1 MNYDNLCMNC
11 MNELSGEKQ
20 CPKCGYHVDSPQISP
35 YLPLKTPL
43 GGKYIIG
50 KAVSFNG
57 ESITYSAY
65 DVDRKTAVVIK
76 EFLPE
81 RLANRA
87 DDGKTVAIVKNSQ
100 DTYYDLLNKFLDLW
114 RNLARVRGFSAL
126 IPVIDIIEE
135 NNTAYAVTEYI
146 ESLSLREFLL
156 RSKTGYL
163 NWEKAKVLFM
173 PVLSLLSHLH
183 KSGIVH
189 FGISP
194 DTMLIGRDGKLRLS
208 GFSIPEARFERT
220 EIPAELYDGY
230 TPLEQYGYDLE
241 SGEWSDV
248 YSFCATVYRALVGS
262 VPQNAISRSTSDKL
276 IIPARYAEIIPVYV
290 INALMNGLQVDPLER
305 TKDIEALRE
314 ELSATPSNVVSSYSG
329 IKVPSEDKKDVPV
342 YVTSDEDS
350 PAKTILKT
358 FLIILGVGL
367 IGFAGWLVYDK
378 IINAP
383 EETPVEENTQAKETV
398 EVPNFVNSSYDLIAQ
413 NPVQNDRFTIK
424 SVSEYSSKIEKG
436 YIISQSIEPGKIV
449 EKGTEIV
456 FVISKG
462 PEYVL
467 VPPVIDFEADLAKE
481 QLEKAGFVVKII
493 EKANDGNYTANTVAS
508 VTPESGES
516 VVKGSEVYLEVWGE
530 PPVDDGFD
538 LFPDDGFDD
547 NGVTPGIDFE
557 DLISDWFS

>member
-35 YLPLKTPL
+35 YLPLKTPI

-50 KAVSFNG
+50 KAVSANS

-81 RLANRA
+81 RLVNRA
-87 DDGKTVAIVKNSQ
+87 DDGITVAIIKNAQ
-100 DTYYDLLNKFLDLW
+100 DTYYALLNKYLDLW

-126 IPVIDIIEE
+126 IPVIDIVEE

-173 PVLSLLSHLH
+173 PVLSLLSNLH
-183 KSGIVH
+183 QSGIIH
-189 FGISP
+189 YGISP
-194 DTMLIGRDGKLRLS
+194 DTLLIGRDGKLRLS

-220 EIPAELYDGY
+220 QIPAELFDGY
-230 TPLEQYGYDLE
+230 TPLEQYGYSLE
-241 SGEWSDV
+241 SGEWSDI
-248 YSFCATVYRALVGS
+248 YSFCATVYRSLVGS
-262 VPQNAISRSTSDKL
+262 VPQDAISRSTSDKL

-290 INALMNGLQVDPLER
+290 INALMNGLQVDPQER
-305 TKDIEALRE
+305 TKDIETLRE
-314 ELSATPSNVVSSYSG
+314 ELSATPSNVVSSFSG
-329 IKVPSEDKKDVPV
+329 MKVPSDEKKDAPV
-342 YVTSDEDS
+342 YVTTDEDS
-350 PAKTILKT
+350 PGQTILKT

-383 EETPVEENTQAKETV
+383 EETPVEDNTQVKETV

-413 NPVQNDRFTIK
+413 NPVQNERFTIK
-424 SVSEYSSKIEKG
+424 SVSEYSSTVEKG
-436 YIISQSIEPGKIV
+436 YIVSQSIEPGKMV

-462 PEYVL
+462 PEYV
-467 VPPVIDFEADLAKE
+467 VIPPVIDSEAESAKT
-481 QLEKAGFVVKII
+481 QLEELGFVVKII
-493 EKANDGNYTANTVAS
+493 EKTNDGDYTAGTVAS
-508 VTPESGES
+508 VTPESGS
-516 VVKGSEVYLEVWGE
+516 SQVKGSEVYLEVWGE
-530 PPVDDGFD
+530 PPVEDDFNI
-538 LFPDDGFDD
+538 FPDNN
-547 NGVTPGIDFE
+547 NGSEPGIDFG
-557 DLISDWFS
+557 DLFNNLF

>member
-35 YLPLKTPL
+35 YLPLKTPI

-50 KAVSFNG
+50 KAVSSNG
-57 ESITYSAY
+57 ESITYSAF

-163 NWEKAKVLFM
+163 NWEKAKILFM
-173 PVLSLLSHLH
+173 PVLSLLSNLH
-183 KSGIVH
+183 KLGIVH
-189 FGISP
+189 YGISP
-194 DTMLIGRDGKLRLS
+194 DTLMIGRDGKLRLS
-208 GFSIPEARFERT
+208 GFSIPEGRFERT
-220 EIPAELYDGY
+220 QIPAELFEGY
-230 TPLEQYGYDLE
+230 TPLEQYGYDLQ

-262 VPQNAISRSTSDKL
+262 VPQSAISRSTSDKL

-290 INALMNGLQVDPLER
+290 INALMNGLQIDPLER
-305 TKDIEALRE
+305 TKDIETLRE

-329 IKVPSEDKKDVPV
+329 IRVPSEDKKDTPV
-342 YVTSDEDS
+342 YVTSDEES
-350 PAKTILKT
+350 PMQIILKT

-378 IINAP
+378 VINAP
-383 EETPVEENTQAKETV
+383 EETPVEENTQVQETV

-424 SVSEYSSKIEKG
+424 SVSEYSAKVEKG
-436 YIISQSIEPGKIV
+436 YIISQSIEPGKVV

-462 PEYVL
+462 PEYVV
-467 VPPVIDFEADLAKE
+467 VPPVMDYEADLAKS
-481 QLEKAGFVVKII
+481 QLEELGFVVKVI
-493 EKANDGNYTANTVAS
+493 EKTNDGNYTANTVAS
-508 VTPESGES
+508 VTPEAGES
-516 VVKGSEVYLEVWGE
+516 VIKGSEIYLEVWGE

-538 LFPDDGFDD
+538 WFTDDSND
-547 NGVTPGIDFE
+547 NGDVAPGIDFG
-557 DLISDWFS
+557 DLFSNLF

>member
-50 KAVSFNG
+50 KAVSSNG

-81 RLANRA
+81 RLSNRA
-87 DDGKTVAIVKNSQ
+87 DDGKTVAVVKNSQ
-100 DTYYDLLNKFLDLW
+100 DTYYELLNKFLDLW

-126 IPVIDIIEE
+126 IPVIDIVEE

-146 ESLSLREFLL
+146 ESLSLRDFLL

-173 PVLSLLSHLH
+173 PVLSLLSNLH

-189 FGISP
+189 YGISP
-194 DTMLIGRDGKLRLS
+194 DTLRIGRDGKLRLS

-220 EIPAELYDGY
+220 QIPAELFDGY
-230 TPLEQYGYDLE
+230 TPLEQYGYDIE

-248 YSFCATVYRALVGS
+248 YSFCATVYRSLVGS
-262 VPQNAISRSTSDKL
+262 VPQDAISRSTSDKL

-305 TKDIEALRE
+305 TQDIETLRE

-329 IKVPSEDKKDVPV
+329 MKVPSEDKKDTPV
-342 YVTSDEDS
+342 YVTTDEDS
-350 PAKTILKT
+350 PMQTILKT

-378 IINAP
+378 VINAP
-383 EETPVEENTQAKETV
+383 EKNPVEDNTQVKETV

-424 SVSEYSSKIEKG
+424 SVSEYSNTVEKG
-436 YIISQSIEPGKIV
+436 YIVSQSIKAGTIV

-462 PEYVL
+462 PEYV
-467 VPPVIDFEADLAKE
+467 VIPPVVDMESETAKS
-481 QLEKAGFVVKII
+481 QLEEAGFVVKII

-508 VTPESGES
+508 VTPAAGES
-516 VVKGSEVYLEVWGE
+516 AVKGSEVYLEVWGE
-530 PPVDDGFD
+530 PSVDDGFD
-538 LFPDDGFDD
+538 LFPDDSDD
-547 NGVTPGIDFE
+547 NGVIPGIDFE
-557 DLISDWFS
+557 GLISGWFN

>member
-1 MNYDNLCMNC
+1 MNYDNLCMSC

-50 KAVSFNG
+50 KAVSANS

-81 RLANRA
+81 RLVNRA
-87 DDGKTVAIVKNSQ
+87 DDGISVAVIRNSQ
-100 DTYYDLLNKFLDLW
+100 DTYYSLLSKFLDLW

-163 NWEKAKVLFM
+163 NWEKAKTLFM
-173 PVLSLLSHLH
+173 PVLSLLSNLH
-183 KSGIVH
+183 QSDIYH
-189 FGISP
+189 YGISP
-194 DTMLIGRDGKLRLS
+194 DTLLIGRDGKLRLS
-208 GFSIPEARFERT
+208 GFSIPEVRFERT
-220 EIPAELYDGY
+220 GIPAELFDGY

-241 SGEWSDV
+241 SGAWSDV
-248 YSFCATVYRALVGS
+248 YSFCAVIYRSLVGS
-262 VPQNAISRSTSDKL
+262 VPQDAISRSTSDKL

-305 TKDIEALRE
+305 TQDIETLRE
-314 ELSATPSNVVSSYSG
+314 ELSATPSNVVTSYSG
-329 IKVPSEDKKDVPV
+329 VKVPSGESKDAPV
-342 YVTSDEDS
+342 YVTTDEDS
-350 PAKTILKT
+350 PMQTVLKT

-367 IGFAGWLVYDK
+367 IAFAGWLIYDK
-378 IINAP
+378 IVNAP
-383 EETPVEENTQAKETV
+383 EENPVEDNTGVVETV

-424 SVSEYSSKIEKG
+424 SVQEYSATVEKG
-436 YIISQSIEPGKIV
+436 YIVSQSIAPGKV
-449 EKGTEIV
+449 VKKGTEIT

-462 PEYVL
+462 PEYV
-467 VPPVIDFEADLAKE
+467 VIPPVKDIDADLAKT
-481 QLEKAGFVVKII
+481 QLEEAGFVVKII
-493 EKANDGNYTANTVAS
+493 EKTNDGSNTANTVAS
-508 VTPESGES
+508 VTPEVGTSQ
-516 VVKGSEVYLEVWGE
+516 VKGSEVYIEVWGE
-530 PPVDDGFD
+530 PVDDGFH
-538 LFPDDGFDD
+538 LWPDDLD
-547 NGVTPGIDFE
+547 NGNEPGIDFG
-557 DLISDWFS
+557 DLFSDMFNF

>member
-11 MNELSGEKQ
+11 MNELSDEKQ

-35 YLPLKTPL
+35 YLPLKTPI

-50 KAVSFNG
+50 KAVSGNSEG
-57 ESITYSAY
+57 ITYAAY

-81 RLANRA
+81 RLTDRGE
-87 DDGKTVAIVKNSQ
+87 DGKTVAVVRNAQ
-100 DTYYDLLNKFLDLW
+100 DTYYSLLNKFIDLW
-114 RNLARVRGFSAL
+114 QNLARIRGFSAL

-146 ESLSLREFLL
+146 ESLTLREFLL

-173 PVLSLLSHLH
+173 PVLSLLSNLH

-189 FGISP
+189 YGISP
-194 DTMLIGRDGKLRLS
+194 DTMLIGRDGKLRIS

-220 EIPAELYDGY
+220 QIPAEVFDGY

-248 YSFCATVYRALVGS
+248 YAFCATVYRALVGS
-262 VPQNAISRSTSDKL
+262 VPQDAVSRATNDKL

-290 INALMNGLQVDPLER
+290 INALMNGLQVDPSER
-305 TKDIEALRE
+305 TKDIETLRE

-329 IKVPSEDKKDVPV
+329 IKVPSEEKKDAPV
-342 YVTSDEDS
+342 YVTTDDDS
-350 PAKTILKT
+350 PGQTILKT

-367 IGFAGWLVYDK
+367 IAFAGWHVYDK
-378 IINAP
+378 VINAP
-383 EETPVEENTQAKETV
+383 EETPVEDNTQAKETV

-424 SVSEYSSKIEKG
+424 SVSEYSAKVEKG
-436 YIISQSIEPGKIV
+436 YIISQSIPAGSVV
-449 EKGTEIV
+449 EKGAEIV
-456 FVISKG
+456 FTISKG

-467 VPPVIDFEADLAKE
+467 IPPVVDTEADLAQK
-481 QLEKAGFVVKII
+481 QLEEAGFVVKVI
-493 EKANDGNYTANTVAS
+493 EKANDGNYTAGTVAS
-508 VTPESGES
+508 VTPEAGES
-516 VVKGSEVYLEVWGE
+516 AIKGSEVYLEVWGE
-530 PPVDDGFD
+530 PSVEDDFE
-538 LFPDDGFDD
+538 LFPDDYID
-547 NGVTPGIDFE
+547 NGPTPGINLG
-557 DLISDWFS
+557 DLIEGLF

>member
-1 MNYDNLCMNC
+1 MNIDNLCMNC

-50 KAVSFNG
+50 KAVSSNG

-81 RLANRA
+81 RLANRD
-87 DDGKTVAIVKNSQ
+87 DDGKTVAVLKNSQ
-100 DTYYDLLNKFLDLW
+100 DIYYDLLNKFLDLW
-114 RNLARVRGFSAL
+114 RNLARIRGFSAL

-173 PVLSLLSHLH
+173 PVLSLLSNLH

-189 FGISP
+189 YGISP
-194 DTMLIGRDGKLRLS
+194 DTLLIGRDGKLRLS
-208 GFSIPEARFERT
+208 GFSIQEARFERT
-220 EIPAELYDGY
+220 EIPAELFEGY

-241 SGEWSDV
+241 QGEWSDV

-262 VPQNAISRSTSDKL
+262 VPQGAISRATSDKL
-276 IIPARYAEIIPVYV
+276 LIPARYAEIIPVYV
-290 INALMNGLQVDPLER
+290 INALMNGLQVDPMER
-305 TKDIEALRE
+305 TKDIETLRE

-329 IKVPSEDKKDVPV
+329 IKVPSEERQDTPV
-342 YVTSDEDS
+342 YVTTDEES
-350 PAKTILKT
+350 PGQTILKT

-383 EETPVEENTQAKETV
+383 KEDPIEDVTQIEETV
-398 EVPNFVNSSYDLIAQ
+398 EVPNFVNTSYDLIAQ

-424 SVSEYSSKIEKG
+424 SVSEYSATIEKG
-436 YIISQSIEPGKIV
+436 YIVSQSIEPGKTV
-449 EKGTEIV
+449 PKGTEIT

-462 PEYVL
+462 PEYV
-467 VPPVIDFEADLAKE
+467 VIPPVVDFEADLAKE
-481 QLEKAGFVVKII
+481 QLEAAGFVVKVI
-493 EKANDGNYTANTVAS
+493 EKTNDGNYTADTVAS
-508 VTPESGES
+508 VTPEAGKSAI
-516 VVKGSEVYLEVWGE
+516 KGSEVYLEVWGE
-530 PPVDDGFD
+530 PPTEDGFD
-538 LFPDDGFDD
+538 WFTDDSTDSGAI
-547 NGVTPGIDFE
+547 PGINIG
-557 DLISDWFS
+557 DLIFDLLG

>member
-35 YLPLKTPL
+35 YLPLKTPI

-50 KAVSFNG
+50 KAVSSNS
-57 ESITYSAY
+57 ESITYSAF

-87 DDGKTVAIVKNSQ
+87 DDGKNVAIIRNSQ
-100 DTYYDLLNKFLDLW
+100 ETYYELLNSFLDLW

-173 PVLSLLSHLH
+173 PVLSLLSNLH
-183 KSGIVH
+183 QLGIVH
-189 FGISP
+189 YGISP
-194 DTMLIGRDGKLRLS
+194 DTLLIGRDGKLRLS

-220 EIPAELYDGY
+220 QIPAELFDGY
-230 TPLEQYGYDLE
+230 SPLEQYGYDLE

-248 YSFCATVYRALVGS
+248 YSFCAVVYRSLVGS
-262 VPQNAISRSTSDKL
+262 VPQDAISRSTSDKL
-276 IIPARYAEIIPVYV
+276 LIPARYAEIIPVYV
-290 INALMNGLQVDPLER
+290 INALMNGLQVDPQER
-305 TKDIEALRE
+305 TRNIELLRE

-329 IKVPSEDKKDVPV
+329 IKVPSEEKRDTQV
-342 YVTSDEDS
+342 YVTTDEDS
-350 PAKTILKT
+350 PGQTILKT

-367 IGFAGWLVYDK
+367 IAIAGWFVYDRV
-378 IINAP
+378 INAP
-383 EETPVEENTQAKETV
+383 EENPVEDNTEIKETV

-424 SVSEYSSKIEKG
+424 SVSEYSATVEKG
-436 YIISQSIEPGKIV
+436 YIVSQSIAPGKMV

-467 VPPVIDFEADLAKE
+467 VPPVIDSEADLAKA
-481 QLEKAGFVVKII
+481 QLEEAGFVVKIV
-493 EKANDGNYTANTVAS
+493 EKTNDGNYTANTVAS
-508 VTPESGES
+508 ITPEAGSS
-516 VVKGSEVYLEVWGE
+516 QIKGSEVYLEVWGE
-530 PPVDDGFD
+530 PPTDESFE
-538 LFPDDGFDD
+538 LFPDGYFGDSQ
-547 NGVTPGIDFE
+547 TGIDFGGLFS
-557 DLISDWFS
+557 DLFNN

>member
-35 YLPLKTPL
+35 YLPLKTPI

-50 KAVSFNG
+50 KAVSANS

-81 RLANRA
+81 RLVNRG
-87 DDGKTVAIVKNSQ
+87 DDGISVAIIRNSQ
-100 DTYYDLLNKFLDLW
+100 DTYYALLNKFLDLW

-163 NWEKAKVLFM
+163 NWEKAKTLFM
-173 PVLSLLSHLH
+173 PVLSLLSNLH
-183 KSGIVH
+183 QSGIYH
-189 FGISP
+189 YGISP
-194 DTMLIGRDGKLRLS
+194 DTLLIGRDGKLRLS
-208 GFSIPEARFERT
+208 GFAIPEVRFERT
-220 EIPAELYDGY
+220 GIPAELFDGY

-241 SGEWSDV
+241 SGAWSDV
-248 YSFCATVYRALVGS
+248 YSFCAVIYRSLVGS
-262 VPQNAISRSTSDKL
+262 VPQDAISRSTSDKL

-305 TKDIEALRE
+305 TQDIETLRE
-314 ELSATPSNVVSSYSG
+314 ELSATPSNVVTSYSG
-329 IKVPSEDKKDVPV
+329 VKVPSGESKDAPV
-342 YVTSDEDS
+342 YVTTDEDS
-350 PAKTILKT
+350 PMQTILKT

-367 IGFAGWLVYDK
+367 IAFAGWLIYDK
-378 IINAP
+378 VVNAP
-383 EETPVEENTQAKETV
+383 EENPVEDSTGAVETV

-424 SVSEYSSKIEKG
+424 SVQEYSATVEKG
-436 YIISQSIEPGKIV
+436 YIVSQSIAPGKVV
-449 EKGTEIV
+449 EKGTEIT

-462 PEYVL
+462 PEYVV
-467 VPPVIDFEADLAKE
+467 VPPVKDIDAELAKA
-481 QLEKAGFVVKII
+481 QLEEAGFVVKII
-493 EKANDGNYTANTVAS
+493 EKTNDGSNTANTVAS
-508 VTPESGES
+508 VTPEVGSS
-516 VVKGSEVYLEVWGE
+516 QVKGSEVYIEVWGE
-530 PPVDDGFD
+530 PVDDGFH
-538 LFPDDGFDD
+538 LWPDDLD
-547 NGVTPGIDFE
+547 NGNEPGID
-557 DLISDWFS
+557 IGGWFTDMFDF

>member
-35 YLPLKTPL
+35 YLPLKTPI

-50 KAVSFNG
+50 KAVSSNG
-57 ESITYSAY
+57 ESITYSAF

-163 NWEKAKVLFM
+163 NWEKAKILFM
-173 PVLSLLSHLH
+173 PVLSLLSNLH
-183 KSGIVH
+183 KLGIVH
-189 FGISP
+189 YGISP
-194 DTMLIGRDGKLRLS
+194 DTLMIGRDGKLRLS
-208 GFSIPEARFERT
+208 GFSIPEGRFERT
-220 EIPAELYDGY
+220 QIPAELFEGY
-230 TPLEQYGYDLE
+230 TPLEQYGYDLQ

-262 VPQNAISRSTSDKL
+262 VPQSAITRSTSDKL

-290 INALMNGLQVDPLER
+290 INALMNGLQIDPLER
-305 TKDIEALRE
+305 TKDIETLRE

-329 IKVPSEDKKDVPV
+329 IRVPSEDKKDTPV
-342 YVTSDEDS
+342 YVTSDEES
-350 PAKTILKT
+350 PMQIILKT

-378 IINAP
+378 VINAP
-383 EETPVEENTQAKETV
+383 EETPVEENTQVQETV

-424 SVSEYSSKIEKG
+424 SVSEYSAKVEKG
-436 YIISQSIEPGKIV
+436 YIISQSIAPGKTV
-449 EKGTEIV
+449 PKGTEIL

-467 VPPVIDFEADLAKE
+467 IPPVVDFEADLAKE
-481 QLEKAGFVVKII
+481 QLEKAGFVVKVI
-493 EKANDGNYTANTVAS
+493 EKTNDGNYTANTVAS

-547 NGVTPGIDFE
+547 NGDVAPGIDFG
-557 DLISDWFS
+557 DLFSNLF

>member
-1 MNYDNLCMNC
+1 MMNYDNLCMNC
-11 MNELSGEKQ
+11 MNELSSEKQ
-20 CPKCGYHVDSPQISP
+20 CPKCGYHIDSPQISP
-35 YLPLKTPL
+35 YLPLKTPI

-50 KAVSFNG
+50 KAVSSNS

-81 RLANRA
+81 RLANRD
-87 DDGKTVAIVKNSQ
+87 DDGKTVVVIRNAQ
-100 DTYYDLLNKFLDLW
+100 DVYYSLLNKFLALW

-173 PVLSLLSHLH
+173 PVLSLLSNLH
-183 KSGIVH
+183 QLGIVH
-189 FGISP
+189 YGISP
-194 DTMLIGRDGKLRLS
+194 DTLLIGRDGKLRLS

-220 EIPAELYDGY
+220 QIPAELFDGY

-248 YSFCATVYRALVGS
+248 YSFCAVVYRSLVGS
-262 VPQNAISRSTSDKL
+262 VPQDAISRSTSDKL

-290 INALMNGLQVDPLER
+290 INALMNGLQIDPLER
-305 TKDIEALRE
+305 TKDIETLRE

-329 IKVPSEDKKDVPV
+329 VKVPSSDGKDAPV
-342 YVTSDEDS
+342 YVTTDEDS
-350 PAKTILKT
+350 PMQTILKT

-383 EETPVEENTQAKETV
+383 EEAPVEDNTGVAETV

-424 SVSEYSSKIEKG
+424 SVSEYSTKVEKG
-436 YIISQSIEPGKIV
+436 YIISQSIEPGKVV

-462 PEYVL
+462 PEYVV
-467 VPPVIDFEADLAKE
+467 VPPVQDLDADLAKA
-481 QLEKAGFVVKII
+481 QLEEAGFVVKII
-493 EKANDGNYTANTVAS
+493 EKTNDGSNVANTVAS
-508 VTPESGES
+508 ITPEVGSS
-516 VVKGSEVYLEVWGE
+516 QIKGSEIYIEVWGE
-530 PPVDDGFD
+530 APEDDFN
-538 LFPDDGFDD
+538 LFPDDFDD
-547 NGVTPGIDFE
+547 GETPGINWG
-557 DLISDWFS
+557 DLISGILDY